1 MQLADVL
8 RSLKRHWL
16 MSVVIVLL
24 TATAVGVFLFTH
36 NETLPPEEW
45 RASVQVLIPARDEK
59 GDDPE
64 GVPPQLLQGQVSLGQ
79 SPSTIA
85 AALVGAGFDTSDRD
99 FSFSAKLNER
109 RDIVT
114 LSVTGGARPTARD
127 LADSYGNA
135 YLRTRQRTAA
145 ESADS
150 TRTAARRSIE
160 ILQGRLATVNSELRE
175 TAPEVFQLLLA
186 SGQGISDE
194 DEDGGTNEVVP
205 PDAPLDT
212 VLLAAERG
220 GLLSRMSEA
229 RETYA
234 KASTDNL
241 VPSTYGTVVE
251 RSDPLR
257 ISPEPPSPA
266 RQAAAIAGIGLLLAI
281 AAPVLRDRLDH
292 TIREPR
298 EAARDLGAQVLSVL
312 PSSAQLQTRQLAEPG
327 SELEHAY
334 RSLAATTVAT
344 DELPRALVVTSPV
357 GSLQDH
363 VAANFAAALAGMGLR
378 VALIATH
385 ERQSWFMGD
394 EHRPVTSTLPDLLA
408 LAHAGHL
415 NGQVADSL
423 IPTDRENLAV
433 LAPGQAEMDELLD
446 GMPALLEAL
455 TDIGI
460 DVTVIAGPALLEDA
474 SATLMVWSTRR
485 VLWVLESGSTT
496 SDEAREASARLDLAG
511 ASALGVTLV
520 GARG

>member
-1 MQLADVL
+1 MA
-8 RSLKRHWL
+8 
-16 MSVVIVLL
+16 
-24 TATAVGVFLFTH
+24 
-36 NETLPPEEW
+36 
-45 RASVQVLIPARDEK
+45 ASAQVLIPARD
-59 GDDPE
+59 DDGNNPE
-64 GVPPQLLQGQVSLGQ
+64 GVPPQLLQGQVTLGQ
-79 SPSTIA
+79 SVSTVN
-85 AALVGAGFDTSDRD
+85 AALIDAGIDPSDRMNH
-99 FSFSAKLNER
+99 SFSVSLNER

-114 LSVTGGARPTARD
+114 LSVTGGDRPTAVD
-127 LADSYGNA
+127 LADSYGSA
-135 YLRTRQRTAA
+135 YLSTRQRVAA
-145 ESADS
+145 ESADR
-150 TRTAARRSIE
+150 TRTAARQSIE
-160 ILQGRLATVNSELRE
+160 VMRSRLGAVNSELRE
-175 TAPEVFQLLLA
+175 TAPELYLLLLA
-186 SGQGISDE
+186 SGQSSSDGE
-194 DEDGGTNEVVP
+194 DEDGGSSSVVP

-220 GLLSRMSEA
+220 ALLSRMSEA
-229 RETYA
+229 RATYA
-234 KASTDNL
+234 EASTDNL

-257 ISPEPPSPA
+257 ISPEPPSPVTP
-266 RQAAAIAGIGLLLAI
+266 AAAIAGIGLLLALV
-281 AAPVLRDRLDH
+281 APALRDRFDH

-298 EAARDLGAQVLSVL
+298 EAVRDLGAPVLSVL
-312 PSSAQLQTRQLAEPG
+312 PSSAQKQTRQLAEPG
-327 SELEHAY
+327 SELERAY

-378 VALIATH
+378 VALIATD

-394 EHRPVTSTLPDLLA
+394 QHRPVTSTLPDLLV

-433 LAPGQAEMDELLD
+433 LAPGEAELDELLD

-460 DVTVIAGPALLEDA
+460 DVTVIAGPALLEDP
-474 SATLMVWSTRR
+474 SATLMVWSARR

-496 SDEAREASARLDLAG
+496 SEEAREAGARLDLAG
-511 ASALGVTLV
+511 ADAFGITLV